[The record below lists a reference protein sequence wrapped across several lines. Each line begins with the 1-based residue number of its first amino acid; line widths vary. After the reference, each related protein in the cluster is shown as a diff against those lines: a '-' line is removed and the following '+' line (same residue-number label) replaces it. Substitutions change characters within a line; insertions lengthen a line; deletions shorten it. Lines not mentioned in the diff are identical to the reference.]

1 MQHQRQI
8 ILKEF
13 IRYKFFNSLFVG
25 LSVGSIFT
33 IYAPLEPSLYSL
45 GGIALALAMLGIAKI
60 YTKIMNIHY
69 FYRISIAVELVMLIS
84 VLYFLFFSYSYTTA
98 LFIYAGYQLTFSFG
112 SYLVRAETI
121 LIPKSEALSRL
132 DVAKQL
138 GYLTGMSTSYLFY
151 KMLTYFLNIA
161 DNQSQV
167 YELHYLLL
175 ITELITI
182 VFLLRSFSNTKET
195 VDDL

>member
-1 MQHQRQI
+1 MQHQHQI
-8 ILKEF
+8 VLKEF

-60 YTKIMNIHY
+60 YTKIMNIYY

-138 GYLTGMSTSYLFY
+138 GYLAGMLISYLFY
-151 KMLTYFLNIA
+151 KVLTYFLNTT

-167 YELHYLLL
+167 YDLHYLLL
-175 ITELITI
+175 LTELITI
-182 VFLLRSFSNTKET
+182 VFLLRSFSTKEVT
-195 VDDL
+195 SDL

>member
-1 MQHQRQI
+1 MSSLRQI

-45 GGIALALAMLGIAKI
+45 GGIALALAMLVIAKL
-60 YTKIMNIHY
+60 YTKIMNITY

-121 LIPKSEALSRL
+121 LIPKSASLSQL
-132 DVAKQL
+132 DTAKQL
-138 GYLTGMSTSYLFY
+138 GYLAGMLISYLFY
-151 KMLTYFLNIA
+151 KALTYLFNIT

-167 YELHYLLL
+167 YDLHYLLL
-175 ITELITI
+175 ITELVTLF
-182 VFLLRSFSNTKET
+182 FLLRSFSNTKERSH
-195 VDDL
+195 DL

>member
-1 MQHQRQI
+1 MSSLRQI

-45 GGIALALAMLGIAKI
+45 GGIALALAMLVIAKL
-60 YTKIMNIHY
+60 YTKIMNITY
-69 FYRISIAVELVMLIS
+69 FYRISIAVEVVMLIS

-121 LIPKSEALSRL
+121 LIPKSEALSQL
-132 DVAKQL
+132 DMAKQL
-138 GYLTGMSTSYLFY
+138 GYLAGMLISYLFY
-151 KMLTYFLNIA
+151 KALTYGFNIT

-167 YELHYLLL
+167 YDLHYLLL
-175 ITELITI
+175 TAELITI
-182 VFLLRSFSNTKET
+182 LFLLRSFKHQGEIS
-195 VDDL
+195 